1 MEPFVYGNSKD
12 VFKMGNENN
21 SEKAEQQMSTILG
34 SEGVST
40 ANPKICV
47 VGVGGG
53 GCNTIRRLSEM
64 GVAHE
69 VELIAMNT
77 DIKQLRMISDLRI
90 KKILMGAKL
99 TGGQGA
105 GGFPNIGEEAAIA
118 SNRDIA
124 QAMEGARIVFISAG
138 MGGGTGTGGASVVAK
153 IARDMGAIVISV
165 VTFPFRLERA
175 RVTKAKEGI
184 EKLKLV
190 SHTVIILDNNLLVQY
205 APNSPMDEAF
215 KIADEVI
222 GKAIDGITHSIL
234 IPSLINL
241 DLADFMAVM
250 RIGGMAMISM
260 GRGAG
265 PKKIE
270 EAVAAVKNQ
279 PLLEVDTMGA
289 TGALIHITGGSTL
302 SLNDANKAG
311 SMLTEK
317 VSQNA
322 PVIWGARVDEEM
334 GGKVEIVL
342 IITGIKSNLL
352 SGESNAPVGEG
363 RINVQ
368 SQPVPQQQFQSPQA
382 QPKNVYK
389 PAWPAGGYSGAGSYS
404 QQEQQPISYPS
415 QNQGYRQPEQGYGV
429 QQTQPCYQQPQG
441 NIFQPQQEYVQPPKA
456 QPRQRPVLIEDTE
469 ALAREKEELRNILGA
484 DGVDLEDPKII
495 VIGVGGGGCNSITR
509 LSEAG
514 LSKTCLRS
522 TRLIAINTDKR
533 ALVDMVKEDKVP
545 ITKVLIGGK
554 MTKGMGAGGYPDVG
568 EKAAEE
574 SFNLLQQAVGKPQLV
589 FLGIGMGGGTGT
601 GAGPVVAKIAK
612 QGGAIVVGIVT
623 YPFNLERA
631 RKDKAK
637 EGIARLMQYCDTVV
651 VIDNEKLRT
660 VVPNMPMND
669 AFMFADKVIQDAV
682 QGITETI
689 MTPSLINLDFADIKS
704 TMGNKEISLICVGE
718 GDGPDKVK
726 QAISSTLNR
735 PLLDVNYSDI
745 SGALIHITGGANM
758 TLEEAHSI
766 GDGISKG
773 VKKNAN
779 VVWGARIDEKLG
791 DKIKVVAILTGVKGM
806 SIPVGGM
813 GKGGMYTSSIP
824 DLFKDLGITYL

>member
-1 MEPFVYGNSKD
+1 MEPFVYGNSEE
-12 VFKMGNENN
+12 VFKMGNQSSNKN
-21 SEKAEQQMSTILG
+21 IGQQRSTILG
-34 SEGVST
+34 AEGVST
-40 ANPKICV
+40 ENPKICV

-69 VELIAMNT
+69 VELIAINT
-77 DIKQLRMISDLRI
+77 DIKQLRMIDDLRI
-90 KKILMGAKL
+90 KKILIGAKL

-105 GGFPNIGEEAAIA
+105 GGYPNIGEEAAVA
-118 SNRDIA
+118 SNQDIV
-124 QAMEGARIVFISAG
+124 QALEGARIVFISAG
-138 MGGGTGTGGASVVAK
+138 MGGGTGTGGAPIVAK
-153 IARDMGAIVISV
+153 IARNIGAIVISV
-165 VTFPFRLERA
+165 VTFPFKLERA
-175 RVTKAKEGI
+175 RVIKGREGI
-184 EKLKLV
+184 DKLKQV
-190 SHTVIILDNNLLVQY
+190 SHTVIVLDNNLLVQY
-205 APNSPMDEAF
+205 APNLPMDEAF
-215 KIADEVI
+215 KIADDVI

-234 IPSLINL
+234 VPSLINL
-241 DLADFMAVM
+241 DLADFMAIM
-250 RIGGMAMISM
+250 KTGGMAMISV
-260 GRGAG
+260 GRGRG

-270 EAVAAVKNQ
+270 DAVAAVKNQ

-311 SMLTEK
+311 TNLTEN

-322 PVIWGARVDEEM
+322 PVIWGARVNEKMGDE
-334 GGKVEIVL
+334 VEIVL
-342 IITGIKSNLL
+342 IMTGIKSNLL
-352 SGESNAPVGEG
+352 SGESNVPIGRS

-368 SQPVPQQQFQSPQA
+368 SQPAQQQFQPQQT
-382 QPKNVYK
+382 QPKKVYE
-389 PAWPAGGYSGAGSYS
+389 PAWPAGGAGSYS
-404 QQEQQPISYPS
+404 QPEQQQPGYQP
-415 QNQGYRQPEQGYGV
+415 QNQGYTQPEQGYGV
-429 QQTQPCYQQPQG
+429 QQTQPGYQQPHG
-441 NIFQPQQEYVQPPKA
+441 NIPQPQQEYVQLPEA
-456 QPRQRPVLIEDTE
+456 QTRQRPVLIEDAE
-469 ALAREKEELRNILGA
+469 ALAREQEALKNILGA
-484 DGVDLEDPKII
+484 EGIELEDPKID

-514 LSKTCLRS
+514 LSPTCKKS

-533 ALVDMVKEDKVP
+533 ALVEMVKEGKVP

-554 MTKGMGAGGYPDVG
+554 MTRGMGAGGYPEVG

-574 SFNLLQQAVGKPQLV
+574 SFNLIQQAVGKPNLV

-612 QGGAIVVGIVT
+612 QAGAIVVGIVT

-631 RKDKAK
+631 RKEKAK

-660 VVPNMPMND
+660 VVPNMPMNE

-689 MTPSLINLDFADIKS
+689 MTPSLINLDFADIRS

-735 PLLDVNYSDI
+735 PLLDVDYSDI
-745 SGALIHITGGANM
+745 KGALIHITGGANM
-758 TLEEAHSI
+758 TLNEAHAI
-766 GDGISKG
+766 GDGISKS
-773 VKKNAN
+773 VKKDAN

-791 DKIKVVAILTGVKGM
+791 DKIKVVAILTGVKGL
-806 SIPVGGM
+806 SIPVAGS
-813 GKGGMYTSSIP
+813 GKGSRYASSPISIF
-824 DLFKDLGITYL
+824 DDLGITYL